1 MKKPSAV
8 FLRHAV
14 VFAAALALDQFTKLW
29 ARGRFSLPG
38 GEPDYSESIRVIGD
52 WLQFRLVY
60 NHGAAFGM
68 KPHSL
73 LPFLNPMFFYVA
85 FSLVAIVLL
94 SLYYRRLG
102 REEGAARLGIALIL
116 SGAVG
121 NNLIDRLFM
130 HKVTDFIDA
139 GIPGFAPRWP
149 VFNVADSAVSIG
161 LMLLVFAP
169 LFARKTPIAPA
180 APAPDASSDAR

>member
-1 MKKPSAV
+1 MKKSPAD
-8 FLRHAV
+8 FLRHAA
-14 VFAAALALDQFTKLW
+14 VFTAALVLDQLTKAW

-38 GEPDYSESIRVIGD
+38 GEPDYSDSIRVIGD

-102 REEGAARLGIALIL
+102 REERAAKLGIALIL
-116 SGAVG
+116 AGAVG

-130 HKVTDFIDA
+130 QKVTDFIDA

-161 LMLLVFAP
+161 LILLVFAP
-169 LFARKTPIAPA
+169 MFTRKAAGAPG
-180 APAPDASSDAR
+180 APESDVPDAR